1 MNKKIDQ
8 VMGTLEKW
16 LFVVLMSLMTIV
28 VTLQV
33 FFRYVIHSSLPWS
46 EELSR
51 YCMVF
56 VTYIGV
62 SAGLRVGTHTCVDF
76 LVVILPEKARFW
88 LVALGHLVTFI
99 IVAAFTVIGVRMS
112 LQMMSHGQMTAGLH
126 IPMWVPYSIIPLG
139 FAGGC
144 IRCLQNLV
152 DHLQSRNVKVENAEE
167 EK

>member
-1 MNKKIDQ
+1 MNKKIDR
-8 VMGTLEKW
+8 VMGTVEKW
-16 LFVVLMSLMTIV
+16 LFVFLMSLMTVV

-33 FFRYVIHSSLPWS
+33 IFRYVIHSSLPWS

-62 SAGLRVGTHTCVDF
+62 SAGLRIGTHTCVDF
-76 LVVILPEKARFW
+76 LVIILPKKAQFW
-88 LVALGHLVTFI
+88 MVALGHVITLA
-99 IVAAFTVIGVRMS
+99 IVAAFTVIGVRLS
-112 LQMMSHGQMTAGLH
+112 LDMMAHGQMTAGLH
-126 IPMWVPYSIIPLG
+126 IPMWIPYSIIPVG

-152 DHLQSRNVKVENAEE
+152 DHFHSRKENPEAAKET
-167 EK
+167 